1 MELLQAGTDPF
12 NIALWMGHESVQTT
26 QIYLDANL
34 ELKEKILANVRPHN
48 SKPGRYRPGSKL
60 AAFLAGL

>member
-1 MELLQAGTDPF
+1 M
-12 NIALWMGHESVQTT
+12 QTT